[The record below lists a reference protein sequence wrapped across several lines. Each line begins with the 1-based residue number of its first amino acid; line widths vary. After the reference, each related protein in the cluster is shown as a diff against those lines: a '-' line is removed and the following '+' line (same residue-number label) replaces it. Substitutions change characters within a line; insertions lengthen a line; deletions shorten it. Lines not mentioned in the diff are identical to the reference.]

1 VNREEIDAIP
11 FVWPTIK
18 VQREVACLYAATV
31 ITRPDG
37 TVTVVPDYR
46 TMTRW
51 TEEVEAPVAASSP
64 VY

>member
-1 VNREEIDAIP
+1 MTREDVDAIP
-11 FVWPTIK
+11 FVWPTTK

-37 TVTVVPDYR
+37 QVTVVPDYR

-51 TEEVEAPVAASSP
+51 TEEVERPVATQGE

>member
-1 VNREEIDAIP
+1 MTRPDVDAIP
-11 FVWPTIK
+11 FVWPTTK

-37 TVTVVPDYR
+37 QVTVVPDYR

-51 TEEVEAPVAASSP
+51 IEEVEAPMPASSP